1 PVTRREMDRLK
12 DRKRCS
18 SYRQRQRNE
27 RESLH
32 KEVRVLTAKLHTA
45 KEERALS
52 SGWEVC
58 AQRQLEARLESE
70 NEQTRLCEAI
80 RARAAY
86 IREFQEL
93 AQRRNATVLGVEAV
107 NTPCEQQ
114 NATEYTACTSI
125 PFCKLFVQ
133 DLDTIYAQTD
143 DCLQAFDEVTPG
155 QDGTSSIKVWKADS
169 EAGCFQFMERKELQC
184 NFDQACQTL
193 WDAAQLPHRQE
204 GRHEFKGVPDP
215 DNTKALKLRGLDDA
229 ALKAHANY
237 RYYEFFSRKAV
248 EYRLYKQLQRGVPT
262 FEIWKD
268 QGFSR
273 IAKAVDL
280 KQIVNTMEFKFY
292 ERYVKAFH
300 QKVKGDLNA
309 WRDPTAVMVARGA
322 TEAEMTARTLILVNS
337 GMKEDYVKALL
348 GMTKPGRPGVLL
360 KGKELENHID
370 YKYLELFR
378 NAKERLD
385 GKQFKWENLEDI
397 IK

>member
-1 PVTRREMDRLK
+1 MR
-12 DRKRCS
+12 
-18 SYRQRQRNE
+18 
-27 RESLH
+27 SLQ
-32 KEVRVLTAKLHTA
+32 VLIATIVL
-45 KEERALS
+45 LIIS
-52 SGWEVC
+52 
-58 AQRQLEARLESE
+58 
-70 NEQTRLCEAI
+70 
-80 RARAAY
+80 
-86 IREFQEL
+86 
-93 AQRRNATVLGVEAV
+93 RNAISAAESSKI
-107 NTPCEQQ
+107 
-114 NATEYTACTSI
+114 SI
-125 PFCKLFVQ
+125 
-133 DLDTIYAQTD
+133 A
-143 DCLQAFDEVTPG
+143 
-155 QDGTSSIKVWKADS
+155 ADQKRS
-169 EAGCFQFMERKELQC
+169 LR
-184 NFDQACQTL
+184 T
-193 WDAAQLPHRQE
+193 
-204 GRHEFKGVPDP
+204 
-215 DNTKALKLRGLDDA
+215 DNTVPLDVSDDYVRKALKLRGLDDA

>member
-1 PVTRREMDRLK
+1 MR
-12 DRKRCS
+12 
-18 SYRQRQRNE
+18 
-27 RESLH
+27 SLQ
-32 KEVRVLTAKLHTA
+32 VLIATIVL
-45 KEERALS
+45 LIIS
-52 SGWEVC
+52 
-58 AQRQLEARLESE
+58 
-70 NEQTRLCEAI
+70 
-80 RARAAY
+80 
-86 IREFQEL
+86 
-93 AQRRNATVLGVEAV
+93 RNAISA
-107 NTPCEQQ
+107 
-114 NATEYTACTSI
+114 AEYSKISI
-125 PFCKLFVQ
+125 
-133 DLDTIYAQTD
+133 A
-143 DCLQAFDEVTPG
+143 
-155 QDGTSSIKVWKADS
+155 ADQKRS
-169 EAGCFQFMERKELQC
+169 LR
-184 NFDQACQTL
+184 T
-193 WDAAQLPHRQE
+193 
-204 GRHEFKGVPDP
+204 
-215 DNTKALKLRGLDDA
+215 DNTVPVDNESSTERGAWQKALKLRGLDDA